1 MTWRGSTTVQDRIFA
16 SLPYLLPLFTA
27 LPFGSVVLKQIP
39 GLGEILLVILTP
51 VEFIYSIFG
60 SYREFANLI
69 IFFLLFL
76 LVVRNERIQ
85 HLIRFNTMQALLLE
99 ILLFVCSL
107 VLRLVLLPLG
117 ATLITQTLIAMVFLA
132 TLAACIYSVVKSI
145 QGHYAEIPT
154 LSEAAYSQVR

>member
-27 LPFGSVVLKQIP
+27 LPFGIVVFKQFP
-39 GLGEILLVILTP
+39 ALAAILSLLLTP
-51 VEFIYSIFG
+51 VAFIYRLIPFP
-60 SYREFANLI
+60 NLV

-85 HLIRFNTMQALLLE
+85 HFIRFNTMQALLID
-99 ILLFVCSL
+99 ILLFLCSL
-107 VLRLVLLPLG
+107 VLQYVLLPMG
-117 ATLITQTLIAMVFLA
+117 ATLITQSLVAIVFLA
-132 TLAACIYSVVKSI
+132 TLAACIYSVIQSI

-154 LSEAAYSQVR
+154 LSEAAYAQVR

>member
-27 LPFGSVVLKQIP
+27 LPFGIVVFKQFP
-39 GLGEILLVILTP
+39 ALAAILSLLLTP
-51 VEFIYSIFG
+51 VAFIYRLIPFP
-60 SYREFANLI
+60 NLV

-85 HLIRFNTMQALLLE
+85 HFIRFNTMQALLID
-99 ILLFVCSL
+99 ILLFLCSL
-107 VLRLVLLPLG
+107 VLQYVLLPMG
-117 ATLITQTLIAMVFLA
+117 ATLITQALVAIVFLA
-132 TLAACIYSVVKSI
+132 TLAACIYSVIQSI

-154 LSEAAYSQVR
+154 LSEAAYAQVR

>member
-51 VEFIYSIFG
+51 VLFIYRLIPFP
-60 SYREFANLI
+60 NLV
-69 IFFLLFL
+69 IFFVLFL

-85 HLIRFNTMQALLLE
+85 HFIRFNTMQALLLD
-99 ILLFVCSL
+99 ILLFLCSL
-107 VLRLVLLPLG
+107 ILQYVLLPLG
-117 ATLITQTLIAMVFLA
+117 ATLITQTLVAMVFLA

>member
-51 VEFIYSIFG
+51 VLFIY
-60 SYREFANLI
+60 RLVPFANLV

-76 LVVRNERIQ
+76 LVVRNEKIQ
-85 HLIRFNTMQALLLE
+85 HFIRFNTMQALLLD
-99 ILLFVCSL
+99 ILLFLCSL
-107 VLRLVLLPLG
+107 VLQYVLQPLG
-117 ATLITQTLIAMVFLA
+117 ATLITQTLVAMVFLA

>member
-1 MTWRGSTTVQDRIFA
+1 MAWRGSTTVQDRIFA

-39 GLGEILLVILTP
+39 ALGEILFLLLTP
-51 VEFIYSIFG
+51 VLFIYTKVP
-60 SYREFANLI
+60 YANLI

-76 LVVRNERIQ
+76 LVVRNEKIQ
-85 HLIRFNTMQALLLE
+85 HFIRFNTMQALLLD
-99 ILLFVCSL
+99 ILLFICSL
-107 VLRLVLLPLG
+107 VFQYLLQPLG
-117 ATLITQTLIAMVFLA
+117 ATLITQTLVAMVFLA

-154 LSEAAYSQVR
+154 LSEAAYAQVR